1 MLTAALFVLNFRA
14 LKLYENGNYNNDLV
28 IKPFSTYIYTV
39 DASDQYLELK

>member
-14 LKLYENGNYNNDLV
+14 LKLYENGNYNNDNDLV

-39 DASDQYLELK
+39 DAAGT